1 LAALAERA
9 SASGD
14 WWKENATPETPD
26 LVLPGRVLAALAD
39 AGIETVEQLKAAGP
53 QKIRGLDKIGPQ
65 AFEQIVALLRALDRE
80 ANGGGGAQ
88 PQKREG
94 AAHVER
100 ETAAAAHH

>member
-26 LVLPGRVLAALAD
+26 LVLPTRVIVALEN
-39 AGIETVEQLKAAGP
+39 AGIETVEQLKTAGP

-80 ANGGGGAQ
+80 SNGGGGAQ
-88 PQKREG
+88 QQKREV
-94 AAHVER
+94 AHAEQR
-100 ETAAAAHH
+100 ETAAAHH